1 MRHPKCATIAGAGLE
16 EENMKRD
23 KKDEKAEDVPQD
35 RNPSPPA
42 EEEGTGSNAGPSLT
56 TEDEEALVKRLRDL
70 GYME

>member
-1 MRHPKCATIAGAGLE
+1 
-16 EENMKRD
+16 MKRD
-23 KKDEKAEDVPQD
+23 KKDEKAADVPQD